1 MQVRALKSFCGCAS
15 MCPGD
20 VKDLPDEIAK
30 ELIRSGLCEKA
41 APEKP
46 AKKASGKSAKKDE
59 G

>member
-15 MCPGD
+15 MFPGQ
-20 VKDLPDEIAK
+20 VQDLPDEIAK
-30 ELIRSGLCEKA
+30 ELIRSGLVEKA

-46 AKKASGKSAKKDE
+46 AKKASGKNAKQTE